1 MWYEHE
7 VNQLSNKVSKML
19 AWARMDIAGLKYEPI
34 DLAEIAVA
42 AAAQLRPLGNERGI
56 VIELR
61 TTGEAVTSGDG
72 GLVKEAVHNMIENA
86 IKHTPARSRV
96 VVTSGPGPRICVADN
111 GAGFAK
117 VDGPAV
123 AATLLEGGCE
133 PAFCS
138 AVPKTAARKSA

>member
-96 VVTSGPGPRICVADN
+96 VVTSGPGPRISVADN
-111 GAGFAK
+111 GAGF
-117 VDGPAV
+117 
-123 AATLLEGGCE
+123 
-133 PAFCS
+133 
-138 AVPKTAARKSA
+138 PKWMACCCCNPSGRGMRTRLGRVWGWHW

>member
-1 MWYEHE
+1 MGAHGHCRP
-7 VNQLSNKVSKML
+7 Q
-19 AWARMDIAGLKYEPI
+19 YEPI

-96 VVTSGPGPRICVADN
+96 VVTSSGTPSPSLAYS
-111 GAGFAK
+111 
-117 VDGPAV
+117 
-123 AATLLEGGCE
+123 
-133 PAFCS
+133 CS
-138 AVPKTAARKSA
+138 AETGATAARRKNQAAAGSACLESIGKFCAGLGRTSR